1 MSVMR
6 IELLTTGTELLL
18 GTTQNT
24 HGAWLG
30 QELFKLGLR
39 LQRQVTVPDGP
50 PVEVAMADAVEAAD
64 VFLVQEA
71 DEFLGVHLK
80 HGMVVT
86 HDVDLLKRKRR

>member
-1 MSVMR
+1 MSGMR

-39 LQRQVTVPDGP
+39 LQRQVTVPDGCGPGSKIRTEVPRVRLP
-50 PVEVAMADAVEAAD
+50 PRTARS
-64 VFLVQEA
+64 Q
-71 DEFLGVHLK
+71 
-80 HGMVVT
+80 
-86 HDVDLLKRKRR
+86 